1 MPTAPSEEQSSDHTF
16 TKDSFDVGG
25 EYKMDDRRNWDRD
38 IGAKWL
44 GRVGSVAFVLGIVF
58 FAWQPKLESSI
69 RPVESL
75 QVPPVELHYSPADSA
90 SHAAK
95 DTNGRDGSPPA
106 SGSRVRSSTSTRLTG
121 SSPIALQLTR
131 RCEASSWR

>member
-16 TKDSFDVGG
+16 TKDSFDVGD

-58 FAWQPKLESSI
+58 FSVATEAGILD
-69 RPVESL
+69 
-75 QVPPVELHYSPADSA
+75 PPGRI
-90 SHAAK
+90 AAG
-95 DTNGRDGSPPA
+95 TTGRTTLLAG
-106 SGSRVRSSTSTRLTG
+106 GQR
-121 SSPIALQLTR
+121 IAR
-131 RCEASSWR
+131 RQGHKR